1 MSGVSERSE
10 LLDLTPGTVLQMQ
23 PVVPE
28 HAPRYMVRLIG
39 SLPAASLVVTT
50 PTVDGRVQLIRE
62 GQRFNV
68 RVLKGERVVGF
79 VARVLHVALR
89 PYAHLHLEYP
99 SEFEQIVVRN
109 ASRVSA
115 RLPGTTRRTED
126 PNEEDYFKPVT
137 LVDLS
142 ETGAGLLSR
151 EAIGGSGEMVHLR
164 FALSV
169 SGSDEALSLMGEIRT
184 SVRHEDDAG
193 YSTGVAFRGLNRFQ
207 QILLN
212 AWVTRRLLDDA
223 MRVN

>member
-1 MSGVSERSE
+1 
-10 LLDLTPGTVLQMQ
+10 MQ
-23 PVVPE
+23 PAVPE

-39 SLPAASLVVTT
+39 SLPGASLVVTA
-50 PTVDGRVQLIRE
+50 PTLDGKVQLIRE

-79 VARVLHVALR
+79 IAQVLHVALR

-109 ASRVSA
+109 ASRVTA
-115 RLPGTTRRTED
+115 RLPGTARRTED
-126 PNEEDYFKPVT
+126 PNEENFFKPVT

-151 EAIGGSGEMVHLR
+151 EAVGAGGEMAHLR
-164 FALSV
+164 FSLNV
-169 SGSDEALSLMGEIRT
+169 GGSDEALALMAEIRT
-184 SVRHEDDAG
+184 SVRHDDG
-193 YSTGVAFRGLNRFQ
+193 SYTTGLAFRGLNRFQ
-207 QILLN
+207 QILLH

-223 MRVN
+223 MRIN